1 MQQIIN
7 VITPATSQDL
17 TTLDEVKAMMRIPPT
32 DTASDALLTQ
42 LITDVSETVARMC
55 NRIFGY
61 EEVEETYFQLSDDA
75 SQRLYLTRWPVAL
88 ADISLFESDGTNF
101 LGVPD
106 EWVLEEATGTLYR
119 RPDLGPWGGTINVV
133 YSGGYN
139 LPDDAPGPLKFAA
152 QAVIREGYMAWVR
165 NPALYG
171 VRQTR
176 HKESSQT
183 YYPPNLVSMSTL
195 GTSETWRGVQGILN
209 KYVRLW
215 V

>member
-7 VITPATSQDL
+7 VITAADSQDL
-17 TTLDEVKAMMRIPPT
+17 TTLDEMKAMLRIPPT
-32 DTASDALLTQ
+32 DTLSDALLGQ
-42 LITDVSETVARMC
+42 LITDISETVARMC
-55 NRIFGY
+55 NRIFGF

-75 SQRLYLTRWPVAL
+75 SRRLYLTRWPVVL
-88 ADISLFESDGTNF
+88 ADISLFTSDGND
-101 LGVPD
+101 LLSAPE

-119 RPDLGPWGGTINVV
+119 RPDFGPWGGTIDVV
-133 YSGGYN
+133 YSGGYK

-152 QAVIREGYMAWVR
+152 QALIREGHMSWLR

-183 YYPPNLVSMSTL
+183 YYPPNLVSTL
-195 GTSETWRGVQGILN
+195 GVSETWRGVQSILN